1 MDLEKTLKAVG
12 KATFVKYY
20 YVFAHMDSEDCWEM
34 FTENISKK
42 TKQGKTSNAK
52 AIFRAHRQSE
62 ALKIIMKSPKIDP
75 VVKRKAWFILRDT
88 RKSYGI
94 LR

>member
-20 YVFAHMDSEDCWEM
+20 YVFANMDTEDCWEM
-34 FTENISKK
+34 FTENLSKK
-42 TKQGKTSNAK
+42 TKQSKTSNAK
-52 AIFRAHRQSE
+52 AIFREYRQSD
-62 ALKIIMKSPKIDP
+62 ALKIIIKSPRVDP
-75 VVKRKAWFILRDT
+75 VVKRKAWFILCDT
-88 RKSYGI
+88 KKSYAI